1 MNRKRTTALAAIQLA
16 ALQLFA
22 ALAFAAPNVGPHA
35 PRVPRAY
42 DPAAFNSA
50 SSGAITSSPSA
61 AQRRRRR
68 RSRQLRKADALMPGV
83 WGGEHIRFE
92 ATEDGARVELDCAHA
107 SVDGKVYVDDSGRF
121 TAAALYQRE
130 HGGPVREQEEARGE
144 RVTLTGRV
152 GGSLMSLTIT
162 RGRTRLGAYTLT
174 RDREA
179 RVVKCR

>member
-1 MNRKRTTALAAIQLA
+1 MHRKRITAPAALQLA

-22 ALAFAAPNVGPHA
+22 ALALAAPNAGPHA
-35 PRVPRAY
+35 PRASRAPY
-42 DPAAFNSA
+42 TAASNSA
-50 SSGAITSSPSA
+50 ALGSGAYGPST

-68 RSRQLRKADALMPGV
+68 SRRLRMADALLPGV

-92 ATEDGARVELDCAHA
+92 VSEGGARIELDCAHA
-107 SVDGKVYVDDSGRF
+107 SVDGKVFVDGSGRF
-121 TAAALYQRE
+121 TAAATYQRE
-130 HGGPVREQEEARGE
+130 HGGPVREEEEARGE
-144 RVTLTGRV
+144 RVTLNGRV

-162 RGRTRLGAYTLT
+162 RGRTRLGTYKLA